1 MTHFEVMVIGGGTG
15 GLRLALQAAKTHSTI
30 LFEPNAMGGTC
41 LNTGCIPT
49 KALLH
54 AAHLFEQTKNLSE
67 FGITATPK
75 LNFTKLMAR
84 MQGIVAFGREHSEQS
99 VIKSDNLTHIR
110 AYASFVGKDTV
121 IANGKQF
128 TASKIIIATGAS
140 NFVPPI
146 PGIKDVD
153 FLDNEKLMS
162 LETLPK
168 SVTLIGG
175 GYISMEFATFFR
187 ALGSKVTVLEAM
199 PSILGMLDEDVRD
212 TLKDVYVSKGVIFH
226 TNAKISDVVQK
237 TGKITI
243 KFTVGDKSKT
253 VTSESLVV
261 ATGRKAN
268 TATLNLANAG
278 VGISNRGAIEV
289 NEFLQT
295 SNPHIF
301 AMGDCTTLPMFA
313 HAVKRE
319 SKVIL
324 TNIAAKRKKDLEK
337 TRLNIM
343 PWVVFT
349 NPNVAGVGLSEK
361 QALDQKKKFTI
372 KKIPFKRVGRAS
384 IIGETEG
391 FVKIIYEVKTKVI
404 LGAAIIG
411 PSADTL
417 LHEIVAVMNSKEPTI
432 DVISRSIH
440 AHPTLS
446 EVFDF

>member
-1 MTHFEVMVIGGGTG
+1 MTHFEVMIIGGGTG

-30 LFEPNAMGGTC
+30 LFEPGAMGGTC

-75 LNFTKLMAR
+75 LNFTKLMGR
-84 MQGIVAFGREHSEQS
+84 MQGIVSFGREHAEQS
-99 VIKSDNLTHIR
+99 VKKNDNLTLVK
-110 AYASFVGKDTV
+110 AKATFLGKDTV
-121 IANGKQF
+121 IANGKRY
-128 TASKIIIATGAS
+128 TASKIVIATGAS

-146 PGIKDVD
+146 PGLKNVE

-162 LETLPK
+162 LKKLPK

-212 TLKDVYVSKGVIFH
+212 VLQETYESKRITFH
-226 TNAKISDVVQK
+226 TNAKISDIAQK
-237 TGKITI
+237 AGKITI
-243 KFTVGDKSKT
+243 SFSIDDKKKT
-253 VTSESLVV
+253 ITSEALVV

-324 TNIAAKRKKDLEK
+324 TNLAAKRIKDLQK
-337 TRLNIM
+337 TNLKIM

-361 QALDQKKKFTI
+361 QAIEQKKKFSI
-372 KKIPFKRVGRAS
+372 KKIPFKRVGRAR

-391 FVKIIYEVKTKVI
+391 FVKIIYEIKTNVI
-404 LGAAIIG
+404 LGAAIVG

-417 LHEIVAVMNSKEPTI
+417 LHEIVAVMNSKEPTM